1 MPTAP
6 IPSMS
11 RGGAAHGRGSWKG
24 MEMPQMEEREESA
37 NEKAEEIDGT
47 LNNFFDAK
55 VYSYTPSNFKLV
67 DVCGLF
73 GQRRDD
79 EWEFKGGS

>member
-1 MPTAP
+1 MNWCLPSSQQVHESGAARMPTAP

-37 NEKAEEIDGT
+37 DEKAEEIDGT
-47 LNNFFDAK
+47 
-55 VYSYTPSNFKLV
+55 
-67 DVCGLF
+67 
-73 GQRRDD
+73 
-79 EWEFKGGS
+79 